1 MKRISK
7 IIGLA
12 LATIVVGT
20 GISFGF
26 PKPSPVPMDWE
37 LNFKF
42 QDLKRIKVTVP
53 GQKERTYWYMIY
65 SVTNNTG
72 QDVMFY
78 PEFTLVTDKLQ
89 VVPGMVDVEPEVFN
103 AIKKQYKA
111 TYPWL
116 EHPSKVIGKL
126 LQGKDNT
133 RDSVMIWPDFDVK
146 ASSVDVF
153 IGGLSGEMLSVP
165 NPTFVA
171 GKSDPNKVPEVFVL
185 RKTLVIH
192 FALPTDP
199 ANRERISPS
208 RKGQEP
214 VEWVMR

>member
-42 QDLKRIKVTVP
+42 QDLKRIKITVP

-78 PEFTLVTDKLQ
+78 PEITLVTDDLK
-89 VVPGMVDVEPEVFN
+89 VIPGMVDVDPEVFN

-133 RDSVMIWPDFDVK
+133 RDSVVIWPDFDVK
-146 ASSVDVF
+146 ASSIDVF
-153 IGGLSGEMLSVP
+153 VGGLSGEMLSVP
-165 NPTFVA
+165 NPMFVA

-199 ANRERISPS
+199 ANRERINPS